1 MTLNTDLLRTSFE
14 LLEKQKTDFSNLF
27 YKNLFA
33 DYPQV
38 KPLFA
43 HTDMNE
49 QAKKLFASLI
59 LVVENL
65 SKPDTLTSALR
76 GLGTRHVK
84 YGVFPEHYPMVG
96 GTLLKSMASN
106 LKEDWTPEIAA
117 AWTEAYEAI
126 TEIMLDGTDYPKEI
140 LDPQS

>member
-1 MTLNTDLLRTSFE
+1 MTLNTDLLRNSFE
-14 LLEKQKTDFSNLF
+14 LLEQQKIEFSNLF

-33 DYPQV
+33 DYPKV

-49 QAKKLFASLI
+49 QPKKIFASLV

-65 SKPDTLTSALR
+65 SKPDILINALL

-84 YGVFPEHYPMVG
+84 YGVFP
-96 GTLLKSMASN
+96 
-106 LKEDWTPEIAA
+106 
-117 AWTEAYEAI
+117 
-126 TEIMLDGTDYPKEI
+126 
-140 LDPQS
+140 